1 MHDIE
6 QNRDVV
12 CYIFQENTETLM
24 FKMQQHIQM
33 KIYQNNA
40 EMPYD
45 HKRPLTMRITRTFFP
60 KIERLY
66 PKDCILLCTF
76 TADCYP
82 DLSIN

>member
-6 QNRDVV
+6 QNRGVV
-12 CYIFQENTETLM
+12 CYIFQENTETLT

-45 HKRPLTMRITRTFFP
+45 I
-60 KIERLY
+60 
-66 PKDCILLCTF
+66 KDH
-76 TADCYP
+76 
-82 DLSIN
+82 